1 MNRYSLLLAATAVA
15 FAGFATAQAP
25 PPDQFTG
32 RPRVVI
38 LSDIGNEPDDQM
50 SLVRLLVPV
59 AVRAPAPPT

>member
-1 MNRYSLLLAATAVA
+1 MNRYLLLLAATFV
-15 FAGFATAQAP
+15 GFAAAQVP
-25 PPDQFTG
+25 PPDRFIG